1 MVQLTDNAAEKIKD
15 LIIEE
20 GNPKLSLRMFVQGGG
35 CSGVTYGFTFD
46 EEQNDDDFV
55 IEKND
60 VKMIIDAMSA
70 QYLENATVDF
80 KTEKF
85 NQQFVISNPDAK
97 HTCGC
102 GSSFAV

>member
-15 LIIEE
+15 LMIEE

-35 CSGVTYGFTFD
+35 CSGFTYGFTFD

-55 IEKND
+55 IQKND

>member
-15 LIIEE
+15 LMIEE

-35 CSGVTYGFTFD
+35 CSGFTYGFTFD

-60 VKMIIDAMSA
+60 VKMIIDTMSA

>member
-15 LIIEE
+15 LMIEE

-35 CSGVTYGFTFD
+35 CSGFTYGFTFD

-60 VKMIIDAMSA
+60 IKMIIDAMSA